1 MRLKIYLEIDVMKN
15 RGFDFGDFEI
25 TKREILASYIHNRN
39 DASYWFCDFWENF
52 KLYSGSERKVQ

>member
-1 MRLKIYLEIDVMKN
+1 MKN

-25 TKREILASYIHNRN
+25 TKREILASISII
-39 DASYWFCDFWENF
+39 AMMLLMVCDFWENF